1 MLFGPLLSEPGPFV
15 HVFFKYFH
23 WQLLFSERGQL
34 CLAVRVQASRLP
46 AWPEEPGPAGQGCRG
61 AQLRPWRLR
70 GVLAAAAQQQH
81 TAAVPA
87 QLVEGWNNAGE
98 RKSVLNYCQS

>member
-1 MLFGPLLSEPGPFV
+1 MLFAPPLLSEPGPFV
-15 HVFFKYFH
+15 HVFFISFKYFH

-34 CLAVRVQASRLP
+34 CLAAWVQASRLP

-61 AQLRPWRLR
+61 AQPRRLR

-98 RKSVLNYCQS
+98 RKSVLN